1 MMFFRQ
7 GDGATVAGIGPNGAL
22 VAPFNC
28 DVNSKPDPTDPLF
41 MDLGAIEAVDPTVG
55 QTDTELFK
63 PAPGR
68 LVLKDVKE
76 SKQKFS
82 MKVTTNEVSSLA
94 FETAF
99 RTSEKLSGANR
110 QFHQLGAVSRY
121 GWIHIQAY
129 DDTDTL
135 ILTLDQWCKIRTTM
149 KFAMEAVKPE
159 WEIIGLYSP
168 LNVGLLGA

>member
-1 MMFFRQ
+1 MRFCRQ
-7 GDGATVAGIGPNGAL
+7 GDAATVAGIGPGGAL
-22 VAPFNC
+22 NVPFNC
-28 DVNSKPDPTDPLF
+28 DVNSKPDPSDPIF
-41 MDLGAIEAVDPTVG
+41 VDLGAIETVDPTVA

-76 SKQKFS
+76 SKQKLTL
-82 MKVTTNEVSSLA
+82 KVTTNEVSSLA

-99 RTSEKLSGANR
+99 RTSEKLSGVNR

-129 DDTDTL
+129 DDFDQL
-135 ILTLDQWCKIRTTM
+135 ILTLDQWCKLRTTM
-149 KFAMEAVKPE
+149 KFAMEAVTPE
-159 WEIIGLYSP
+159 WEILGLYSA